1 MVDTIN
7 EPVTPV
13 VESSVE
19 VTPTPEITPTES
31 PVQAVTTETPVEQ
44 PTEAPRSETVLG
56 EALEV
61 ASTEALDVTE
71 EAPVEKPEEITPEET
86 PEKVEVSEEQKNE
99 GGQSEETAPPPKYDP
114 WVLPEGIKLDEERI
128 GEFSNLLAELE
139 TSGKATHEAVQ
150 AFGQKAVEFHINE
163 VKKTV
168 EQLTDY
174 YQKTWEK
181 QKTDWK
187 ESFLKDPDIG
197 GNRFQTTVDSA
208 LTFIRTH
215 GGTPEQQKEFRS
227 LMETSGLGNH
237 PAMIR
242 LLANAGRAMSEG
254 RPIAATK
261 PVSQSKSKTAT
272 LYGGK

>member
-7 EPVTPV
+7 EPVAPV
-13 VESSVE
+13 VESSVA
-19 VTPTPEITPTES
+19 VTP
-31 PVQAVTTETPVEQ
+31 ETPVITETTVEQ
-44 PTEAPRSETVLG
+44 PVVETVETPKSETVLG
-56 EALEV
+56 EALD
-61 ASTEALDVTE
+61 ATQE
-71 EAPVEKPEEITPEET
+71 EASVETPTEQAEKPEEVKSEET
-86 PEKVEVSEEQKNE
+86 PEKVEASEEQKNE

-114 WVLPEGIKLDEERI
+114 WVLPEDIKLDEERI